1 MRPIARWW
9 PRGSPEQGK
18 HEPHTHQVD
27 RSGEAPLF
35 DHRGWGGQLT
45 VWPDGTLEARE
56 GHQTKQ
62 VSLLGAE
69 AISVDY
75 QGDDLPTIHFR
86 KVLFAQETAV
96 TVRDRL
102 GKTTQVSIRWAIPL
116 EAKQQLEEA
125 VAGFV
130 GKRSDARAPPA
141 RGGAARAA
149 GGRSG

>member
-1 MRPIARWW
+1 MVSLTIARW
-9 PRGSPEQGK
+9 PLCCTQLPSQPCYLHHPVGRHCSP
-18 HEPHTHQVD
+18 
-27 RSGEAPLF
+27 
-35 DHRGWGGQLT
+35 

-56 GHQTKQ
+56 GRHTQQ
-62 VSLLGAE
+62 VSLVGAE

-86 KVLFAQETAV
+86 KVLLAQETAV